1 LVQDGIIS
9 LDDQI
14 TDLVP
19 EITIQ
24 NRWSDQSPVL
34 LRHLLE
40 HTSGFRDL
48 YIQDF
53 VADEEM
59 PLPSMEESIQ
69 RRPDYWVSR
78 WEPGTRHAYS
88 NPGYSLLGV
97 IINKFSGRNYD
108 QYLKDI
114 LLDPLLMKNSD
125 FLGRNVTNLAM
136 SYDKKG
142 NPQVP
147 SPLFDHSAGF
157 LHSTPRDMARFV
169 QFMLNEG
176 SVHNNLKVLDPEI
189 FHKMESPSS
198 IIGADLGLI
207 GYGMANYAIVS
218 RGFIGY
224 GHNGGLQEYLS
235 SYVYFPDSGN
245 GYYFTLTNSNFEAY
259 EAVSKLFQS
268 YCLPVRKK
276 IKAAGQDLMTDNQV
290 LGWYRSES
298 YRTELAK
305 FIDDIL
311 SPVQIEMNNDSLFI
325 RSIMGDRKLLYSVKD
340 NVYRLEESPEPTHFI
355 GNHNGRMVISSSYS
369 SIGGYYEKD
378 NLISV
383 LWKTVSVGLF
393 LGIFTIVGVSIPL
406 LSMIRF
412 FKSKKNVIENR
423 RPVYYLFLGFLM
435 IGAYFFSFSQLYTVH
450 LIATAN
456 FYSISLAVS
465 TGLFGLLFVA
475 GLWSFKHGSVN
486 PKRWVRY
493 SIYATF
499 TCWAGL
505 NLFLLS
511 YGVLPLITWRW

>member
-1 LVQDGIIS
+1 
-9 LDDQI
+9 
-14 TDLVP
+14 
-19 EITIQ
+19 
-24 NRWSDQSPVL
+24 
-34 LRHLLE
+34 
-40 HTSGFRDL
+40 
-48 YIQDF
+48 
-53 VADEEM
+53 
-59 PLPSMEESIQ
+59 LPS
-69 RRPDYWVSR
+69 R
-78 WEPGTRHAYS
+78 
-88 NPGYSLLGV
+88 
-97 IINKFSGRNYD
+97 K
-108 QYLKDI
+108 
-114 LLDPLLMKNSD
+114 
-125 FLGRNVTNLAM
+125 
-136 SYDKKG
+136 
-142 NPQVP
+142 
-147 SPLFDHSAGF
+147 
-157 LHSTPRDMARFV
+157 
-169 QFMLNEG
+169 
-176 SVHNNLKVLDPEI
+176 
-189 FHKMESPSS
+189 
-198 IIGADLGLI
+198 
-207 GYGMANYAIVS
+207 
-218 RGFIGY
+218 
-224 GHNGGLQEYLS
+224 
-235 SYVYFPDSGN
+235 
-245 GYYFTLTNSNFEAY
+245 
-259 EAVSKLFQS
+259 
-268 YCLPVRKK
+268 KK